1 MAFRISHA
9 QQWMAISAFALVV
22 NSSVQAAPPPFA
34 AGRILVKP
42 AAGLSDAR
50 FADILQRAN
59 GHGPSKLRGLDV
71 ALVQV
76 TKGNEKAAV
85 AALKNNPNIAFA
97 ELDALVAPD
106 ATANDPLLA
115 SQWHLAKIGATSAW
129 DVTQGTGVT
138 VAVLDS
144 GVYAEHPDLQGKIV
158 VGRNV
163 VAGTVNPLDTSDVV
177 GHGTWVTG
185 VITETVN
192 NGIGGASTAPSTQV
206 MPIRITD
213 RSDGYA
219 YFSDMAS
226 GITWAADHGARVA
239 NLSYSGAAGSAAVAS
254 AASYMMSK
262 QGVVVVAA
270 GNDNIDYGYTNS
282 SYLYVAAAT
291 DANDAKASFS
301 SFGSFVDIAAP
312 GTYIYTTNRSGTYST
327 VQGTS
332 FATPNVAGVAAMVM
346 SANPLLKATDVLSV
360 ISSTAVDLGTAG
372 WDANFGNGRVN
383 ELAAVQKA
391 VTYQVMDSTA
401 PITSIVSPLGGSKLS
416 GLATV
421 SVSAS
426 DASGVKAVTL
436 LVNGAPLASSTTA
449 INNVYTFSWDTSKV
463 VDGGYKLTASA
474 VDNVGNS
481 VTTAATSV
489 QVSNAPPDTT
499 APTVTISTPTLG
511 QKIST
516 TASIA
521 ASAKDNVAVKQIS
534 VQGDGKL
541 LCTGTASV
549 SCSWNLRKAA
559 SGSTHTVKVTAL
571 DTAGNSTSASVSIIK
586 Q

>member
-1 MAFRISHA
+1 M
-9 QQWMAISAFALVV
+9 
-22 NSSVQAAPPPFA
+22 
-34 AGRILVKP
+34 
-42 AAGLSDAR
+42 
-50 FADILQRAN
+50 
-59 GHGPSKLRGLDV
+59 
-71 ALVQV
+71 
-76 TKGNEKAAV
+76 
-85 AALKNNPNIAFA
+85 
-97 ELDALVAPD
+97 
-106 ATANDPLLA
+106 
-115 SQWHLAKIGATSAW
+115 
-129 DVTQGTGVT
+129 
-138 VAVLDS
+138 
-144 GVYAEHPDLQGKIV
+144 
-158 VGRNV
+158 
-163 VAGTVNPLDTSDVV
+163 AGTVNPLDTSDVV

-192 NGIGGASTAPSTQV
+192 NGIGGASTAPGTQV

-239 NLSYSGAAGSAAVAS
+239 NLSYSGAAGSAAVAD

-436 LVNGAPLASSTTA
+436 LVNGAPLASF
-449 INNVYTFSWDTSKV
+449 NDRH
-463 VDGGYKLTASA
+463 
-474 VDNVGNS
+474 
-481 VTTAATSV
+481 
-489 QVSNAPPDTT
+489 Q
-499 APTVTISTPTLG
+499 
-511 QKIST
+511 
-516 TASIA
+516 
-521 ASAKDNVAVKQIS
+521 
-534 VQGDGKL
+534 
-541 LCTGTASV
+541 
-549 SCSWNLRKAA
+549 
-559 SGSTHTVKVTAL
+559 
-571 DTAGNSTSASVSIIK
+571 
-586 Q
+586 